1 VQPLKGLILSG
12 GKGTRLRPITYTSA
26 KQLVPVANKPVL
38 FYGIEAMAKAGIE
51 DVGIIIAPETG
62 GEIRA
67 AVGDGSRFGV
77 RVTYI
82 VQDEP
87 LGLAHAVLTAEEF
100 LGDSPFVMYLGDNL
114 LQGGIEDLVAAF
126 QSNSPDALILLTPVP
141 DPDQYGVAELRDGS
155 VVRLVEKPREPQT
168 DLALVGVYMFTPL
181 VHDAARAIAPSGRGE
196 LEITDAIQHLV
207 DSGRRVEPHVVK
219 GWWKDTGRLED
230 MLAANRLV
238 LDTIE
243 ARIDGQLED
252 SQVDGRVVI
261 EAGARLER
269 SAVRGPAIIGA
280 GAHLVDCYVGPYTA
294 IGEGCEI
301 HNAEVEHSIL
311 LAGSAVKHLDGRME
325 SSLLGR
331 NVRVGRA
338 RRQPRAYRF
347 LVGDNSEIGIL

>member
-1 VQPLKGLILSG
+1 MQELKGLILSG

-38 FYGIEAMAKAGIE
+38 FYGIEAMARAGID

-62 GEIRA
+62 DEIRA
-67 AVGDGSRFGV
+67 AVGGGERFGV
-77 RVTYI
+77 SITYI

-87 LGLAHAVLTAEEF
+87 LGLAHAVLTAEPF
-100 LGDSPFVMYLGDNL
+100 LREAPFVMYLGDNL
-114 LQGGIEDLVAAF
+114 LQGGIADLVAAF
-126 QSNSPDALILLTPVP
+126 RSSRPDALILLTPVP
-141 DPDQYGVAELRDGS
+141 DPEQYGVAELRDGT
-155 VVRLVEKPREPQT
+155 VVKLVEKPAEPKT
-168 DLALVGVYMFTPL
+168 DLALVGVYMFTDC
-181 VHDAARAIAPSGRGE
+181 VHAAARAIEPSGRGE
-196 LEITDAIQHLV
+196 LEITDAIQYLV
-207 DSGRRVEPHVVK
+207 DQGMRVEPHIVQ
-219 GWWKDTGRLED
+219 GWWKDTGRLGD

-243 ARIDGQLED
+243 ARVEGELVD

-269 SAVRGPAIIGA
+269 STVRGPAIIGA
-280 GAHLVDCYVGPYTA
+280 GARLTDCYIGPYTA

-301 HNAEVEHSIL
+301 RNAEVEHSIL
-311 LAGSAVKHLDGRME
+311 LAGSSVHDLAGRME

-331 NVRVGRA
+331 NVTIGRDE
-338 RRQPRAYRF
+338 RQPRAFRF